1 MKHIIIALLI
11 GSFSLKVGAQSL
23 IFDHNDPI
31 VTYDEN
37 NPPATP
43 ISGVPAKWVRTK
55 RMNWNT
61 DDFKAY
67 YYNGMAFRLR
77 YPENYDTSGNTEY
90 PIIVMLTGRGEKG
103 SVYDNEL
110 NLKHGARDHENDIK
124 AGRFNGFLLF
134 PQSSSGFWGDG
145 YFASIHELLT
155 QHFPAELPIDLDRV
169 LLHGLS
175 AGGQAVWN
183 YISRYP
189 KDIATALPMS
199 AASPNYYSGIPS
211 FKHIPIWLSQGG
223 KDKAP
228 TPFTSR
234 ALVDEI
240 VSQGGNVR
248 YTVYLNAGHGV
259 WNTHYNESDFWP
271 YLTRAN
277 KTIPIVM
284 NGELTLVSTS
294 SSRDV
299 YEFITKN
306 EICPGDP
313 ISVKLGIT
321 DGFDG
326 YEWRKDGTVVP
337 GANGNEYTASEFGIY
352 DVRFLR
358 EGVWSDWSAR
368 SIEVKEKGTTQTPD
382 IQVSGLASKV
392 IPSPDGKD
400 YVDLELPEGFI
411 GYTWSAEGSNTVLST
426 DRVYR
431 VSSTGSYVA
440 SVTEQFGC
448 ASSLS
453 SPFNVIDAN
462 GLNPPANISIAT
474 GYAVS
479 KTEIRLDWSLAAGD
493 TPSTLELYKS
503 DVTQDNFK
511 LIALLGPGI
520 TSYQDSNLPANTQFH
535 YIVRPVNETAAAETS
550 DVISVTTE
558 LDETPPSAPTNL
570 RVLSTNSSE
579 ITVLWDE
586 STDDVGVFKYDVYRD
601 GLKSTVVDGTTA
613 TLFGLTE
620 EQTYRIQVKARDL
633 TGNTSPF
640 SNLVVTA
647 PVASGVNYKY
657 YHGTWNALPDFNN
670 LTPVAIGNASNFDI
684 SSRTQDNNFAFY
696 FEAEIN
702 IPVAGDYTLETRSDD
717 GSKLYIGGY
726 DESNLLVNNDGLH
739 GMRYREGTYNFPSA
753 GQYSMIVT
761 FFEQGGGQ
769 GLEVYW
775 KNTAHGVSSRQ
786 RIPDSAFEGSYE
798 LPINTV
804 TSPDVVNATGTSY
817 DQIQLTWND
826 NNSDEQGYQIFRS
839 KSPSA
844 VFSSVGTVSENETS
858 YTDTNLDADTE
869 YFYQIVGLGEF
880 GPSED
885 PTPLVSEIG
894 FINYG
899 VAAQDNATGT
909 GFILWSQEN
918 VFDRIT
924 SNKPISQNSHH
935 LLAVKLINGSWYYDN
950 NSNYYP
956 FMPVSTDVLLA
967 EVDFS
972 NDIITSLE
980 NQLGDTVGIA
990 RGFTGPNDLDFFA
1003 NRWNGG
1009 ANNGEFTITGTY
1021 FDRSKPNSASAITLS
1036 LPAPP
1041 NSPTITTEALS
1052 VSSIELTWTKDES
1065 ADDFTIYR
1073 SLNNQDFLPLI
1084 TLSDTSFIDDG
1095 LTPHTEYHYF
1105 VEASNVGGET
1115 PSSVASTITLNTT
1128 PEVDELTDLTIRY
1141 NSLYELQLFATDVD
1155 SDALTITMGNA
1166 PAFTTFTDYGDGS
1179 ALASFSPLEADQGV
1193 YDSLSVTVSDGFG
1206 GQVVQ
1211 YFTLTINNNFAPDLS
1226 PISDINVVESQSV
1239 MVNLTASDVEGTEN
1253 LLWSSDLPDFATL
1266 TPAIDG
1272 TATLEVA
1279 PDFIDGGVYAASVT
1293 VADPEGAENEQSFVI
1308 NVAQKS
1314 PYTLVQVNFTDGSL
1328 LAPAGW
1334 NNTSGHPTQGDTYS
1348 NLVDIDGDA
1357 TAIGVSIASN
1367 WTNNGSNNLGSNTGN
1382 DSGIFPDNVIQSA
1395 YWTGGNTES
1404 ITVNGLN
1411 DANTYNLT
1419 FFGSREAGNDRT
1431 TRYTVG
1437 GQSVTLD
1444 AASNTSQTVSL
1455 NNLSPVSGEITFTV
1469 QRAAASAYGY
1479 INALVVEE
1487 RFDTGLPPALPSNLT
1502 AAFDMNANEVNLSW
1516 TDRAFDEVGYRVY
1529 RSIDGGTTFTLLVE
1543 LPENSVGFSD
1553 NQILPNTTFYYQVSP
1568 FNNNGENLTAPVEA
1582 VIPNVAPIIAAIAD
1596 SSLQVGSSAS
1606 IDISATDA
1614 PGDVITLGLAT
1625 PYPFVTLTDLGDGN
1639 GQLNITP
1646 GVNDI
1651 GIYTL
1656 TITAVDQN
1664 QESSSESFELTIE
1677 ASGTHHYYI
1686 NFAGST
1692 NFSAASPWN
1701 NYIGGGASGSTLN
1714 GIDAEENSFPTLS
1727 MTIQDSWNGFN
1738 SSGMTGSSLYPNQV
1752 TQTSLWTSG
1761 PQDKRFLISGLASN
1775 KAYDFTFFASRD
1787 GGGNRT
1793 TNYTINGTTVSL
1805 NASFNQD
1812 QTVTIEGIIPDSNGE
1827 ILIIANK
1834 DASAS
1839 YGYINAIVI
1848 EGYDAATIP
1857 AHPTELTATPLDEI
1871 SIELNW
1877 KDNTNLETAYEVFRA
1892 ENSDSNYS
1900 LVHAGAPN
1908 ITTWT
1913 DQQTTPDVTY
1923 YYKVRAILDDASQTI
1938 FSNVSATSTIK
1949 ATININFNV
1958 SDPQL
1963 TGGWNNTN
1971 SAPDPGLIFSNLQN
1985 SQGNNTGIAFE
1996 IVADNPAYDPSLY
2009 GFSGD
2014 NPFGENTGSD
2024 SGVVPDNVMR
2034 STWWMDPNKTAEL
2047 RFFNLDLSQKYKF
2060 TFFASR
2066 AGTGNRTSAYSIN
2079 GTSVTLNAAGNT
2091 SQTVDINDVLPDQ
2104 NGEILLSITSD
2115 AGALFSYIG
2124 AIIMQT
2130 SNTDPTK
2137 ASNFAR
2143 NEQTGFDQIE
2153 NANGQAEIYP
2163 NPIQNGQMLTILL
2176 NDVLDDSNANARIMD
2191 SSGNVII
2198 SQRLLEPDN
2207 LIFDLDALTDGLYIL
2222 QVTNGQ
2228 SNTYHRII
2236 KK

>member
-1 MKHIIIALLI
+1 MGFWMKPITTNGI
-11 GSFSLKVGAQSL
+11 QD
-23 IFDHNDPI
+23 IFD
-31 VTYDEN
+31 EGG
-37 NPPATP
+37 AT
-43 ISGVPAKWVRTK
+43 
-55 RMNWNT
+55 
-61 DDFKAY
+61 
-67 YYNGMAFRLR
+67 
-77 YPENYDTSGNTEY
+77 
-90 PIIVMLTGRGEKG
+90 
-103 SVYDNEL
+103 
-110 NLKHGARDHENDIK
+110 
-124 AGRFNGFLLF
+124 NGF
-134 PQSSSGFWGDG
+134 
-145 YFASIHELLT
+145 
-155 QHFPAELPIDLDRV
+155 
-169 LLHGLS
+169 
-175 AGGQAVWN
+175 
-183 YISRYP
+183 
-189 KDIATALPMS
+189 
-199 AASPNYYSGIPS
+199 GI
-211 FKHIPIWLSQGG
+211 
-223 KDKAP
+223 
-228 TPFTSR
+228 R
-234 ALVDEI
+234 
-240 VSQGGNVR
+240 
-248 YTVYLNAGHGV
+248 LNG
-259 WNTHYNESDFWP
+259 
-271 YLTRAN
+271 
-277 KTIPIVM
+277 
-284 NGELTLVSTS
+284 
-294 SSRDV
+294 
-299 YEFITKN
+299 
-306 EICPGDP
+306 
-313 ISVKLGIT
+313 
-321 DGFDG
+321 
-326 YEWRKDGTVVP
+326 
-337 GANGNEYTASEFGIY
+337 
-352 DVRFLR
+352 
-358 EGVWSDWSAR
+358 
-368 SIEVKEKGTTQTPD
+368 
-382 IQVSGLASKV
+382 
-392 IPSPDGKD
+392 
-400 YVDLELPEGFI
+400 
-411 GYTWSAEGSNTVLST
+411 
-426 DRVYR
+426 
-431 VSSTGSYVA
+431 
-440 SVTEQFGC
+440 
-448 ASSLS
+448 SSL
-453 SPFNVIDAN
+453 
-462 GLNPPANISIAT
+462 
-474 GYAVS
+474 
-479 KTEIRLDWSLAAGD
+479 E
-493 TPSTLELYKS
+493 
-503 DVTQDNFK
+503 
-511 LIALLGPGI
+511 
-520 TSYQDSNLPANTQFH
+520 
-535 YIVRPVNETAAAETS
+535 
-550 DVISVTTE
+550 
-558 LDETPPSAPTNL
+558 
-570 RVLSTNSSE
+570 
-579 ITVLWDE
+579 
-586 STDDVGVFKYDVYRD
+586 
-601 GLKSTVVDGTTA
+601 
-613 TLFGLTE
+613 
-620 EQTYRIQVKARDL
+620 
-633 TGNTSPF
+633 
-640 SNLVVTA
+640 
-647 PVASGVNYKY
+647 
-657 YHGTWNALPDFNN
+657 
-670 LTPVAIGNASNFDI
+670 
-684 SSRTQDNNFAFY
+684 
-696 FEAEIN
+696 
-702 IPVAGDYTLETRSDD
+702 
-717 GSKLYIGGY
+717 
-726 DESNLLVNNDGLH
+726 
-739 GMRYREGTYNFPSA
+739 
-753 GQYSMIVT
+753 
-761 FFEQGGGQ
+761 
-769 GLEVYW
+769 
-775 KNTAHGVSSRQ
+775 
-786 RIPDSAFEGSYE
+786 
-798 LPINTV
+798 
-804 TSPDVVNATGTSY
+804 
-817 DQIQLTWND
+817 
-826 NNSDEQGYQIFRS
+826 
-839 KSPSA
+839 
-844 VFSSVGTVSENETS
+844 
-858 YTDTNLDADTE
+858 
-869 YFYQIVGLGEF
+869 
-880 GPSED
+880 
-885 PTPLVSEIG
+885 
-894 FINYG
+894 
-899 VAAQDNATGT
+899 VAAQDNNTIRTISNGIVIGEWTHVTATFDNGLLSL
-909 GFILWSQEN
+909 FINGILVNQLNAPFNQVSPHSDGAGLGATNGSNAFDLVSNDFNGLIDDIYIFDYAVTTTDIASLMSPEDAVTIPDEIINTPEDVTATAVSHKVIDLTWNDTSDNEINFQ
-918 VFDRIT
+918 VFRSTEGGEYESVALLPANSSNFSDSGLETSTTYSYKVIALGNYTESDVINEDLIDERLNLVFEESVVDVSDFGT
-924 SNKPISQNSHH
+924 SN
-935 LLAVKLINGSWYYDN
+935 
-950 NSNYYP
+950 
-956 FMPVSTDVLLA
+956 PVSGNLQ
-967 EVDFS
+967 FS
-972 NDIITSLE
+972 NDSKQGASSILFNGSTHVDLDQGNQFIHDAFNQRSFAFWFKNPSINGTEDLLDEGGSTNGIGVRLLPSQEVQLMSQNGHAKFSVESSYSLDTWHHVAAIFDNGSLKLYLDGVLQDERGDLTYSTVNGHGNAAGLGRTNGSNAFDVVSNGFSGLIDDFKVFQIAINDAQIEEIIASTNPA
-980 NQLGDTVGIA
+980 NQATTLALPSPPSAVSNLTVADVGFDFVDLSFGDTSTNEDHFEIWRSINTDDNFVLIDTLQGVAGSGSILDYTDPTLVTNIPYYYRVDA
-990 RGFTGPNDLDFFA
+990 VND
-1003 NRWNGG
+1003 GG
-1009 ANNGEFTITGTY
+1009 
-1021 FDRSKPNSASAITLS
+1021 
-1036 LPAPP
+1036 
-1041 NSPTITTEALS
+1041 
-1052 VSSIELTWTKDES
+1052 SS
-1065 ADDFTIYR
+1065 
-1073 SLNNQDFLPLI
+1073 
-1084 TLSDTSFIDDG
+1084 
-1095 LTPHTEYHYF
+1095 
-1105 VEASNVGGET
+1105 SNTQLLVN
-1115 PSSVASTITLNTT
+1115 TLNHV
-1128 PEVDELTDLTIRY
+1128 PEIDELTDLTIRY

-2153 NANGQAEIYP
+2153 NANGQIEIYP

-2222 QVTNGQ
+2222 QITNGQ